1 MQLTTTNMM
10 MNRVKNAKIKLSQHR
25 DLGNRSSL
33 SVYEVARLMDT
44 VRLGERVEEQ
54 SQNSIFFSLN

>member
-1 MQLTTTNMM
+1 MM

-44 VRLGERVEEQ
+44 IKFGEKAEGNAQ
-54 SQNSIFFSLN
+54 DSIFFSLN

>member
-10 MNRVKNAKIKLSQHR
+10 MNRVRNAKMKLSQHR
-25 DLGNRSSL
+25 DLGNKSSL
-33 SVYEVARLMDT
+33 SVYEVARLMDM
-44 VRLGERVEEQ
+44 VKFSERADEA